1 VIVHDST
8 EFRGG
13 GRLIAGAL
21 VAAAAGA
28 IGFVIGLFTDVR
40 QTLAAYLIAW
50 FFAVTV
56 VLGLM
61 LFVLAA
67 RAMNAVWPT
76 AVRRVVEAGFAVMPL
91 LLLLYLPLF
100 WSAER
105 LYPWTHPERIADRA
119 LREIVLHKQPV
130 MNAPFFYARAVIFL
144 VFWVAVAEVLRRAS
158 LRMDRPSP
166 PDRADRLRAFSS
178 LALPLTGITATFA
191 AFDWIMSLS
200 PDFYSTMFGLYVL
213 AGGFVGAIGL
223 IAVAMTLSQQA
234 GFLAGVTRSHWYA
247 VGRLLF
253 AFLIFWAYTGF
264 FQYMLIWIANKP
276 PEAKFYIERFQ
287 PGDLFTSWF
296 LVIGHFALPW
306 LALLSYV
313 IKRSRETVTI
323 LGAWI
328 FACHYVDVHWLVGA
342 RRGASPW
349 QWQDLPALLLVCGAC
364 VAFAVWR
371 QRGHLLSPYYDPD
384 YAAAVAY
391 ESR

>member
-1 VIVHDST
+1 MIVSDSA

-13 GRLIAGAL
+13 GKVIAGAL
-21 VAAAAGA
+21 AVAAVGLAGC
-28 IGFVIGLFTDVR
+28 IVGLLVDVR

-76 AVRRVVEAGFAVMPL
+76 AVRRVPEAGFATLPL
-91 LLLLYLPLF
+91 LALLYLPLF

-119 LREIVLHKQPV
+119 LRQVVVHKQLV
-130 MNAPFFYARAVIFL
+130 MNAPFFYARAV
-144 VFWVAVAEVLRRAS
+144 VFIAFWIAVAEVLRRAS
-158 LRMDRPSP
+158 LRTDHPSP
-166 PDRADRLRAFSS
+166 PDLADRLRAFSS
-178 LALPLTGITATFA
+178 LALPLVGLTGTFA

-213 AGGFVGAIGL
+213 AGGFVGALGL
-223 IAVAMTLSQQA
+223 LAVAMSASQSA
-234 GFLAGVTRSHWYA
+234 GFLAGVGRSHWYA

-264 FQYMLIWIANKP
+264 FQYLLIWIANKP
-276 PEAKFYIERFQ
+276 VEAKFYIERFQ
-287 PGDLFTSWF
+287 PDDLWTSWF
-296 LVIGHFALPW
+296 LVVGHFAAPW
-306 LALLSYV
+306 LFLLSYTV
-313 IKRSRETVTI
+313 KRRRGTVT
-323 LGAWI
+323 LAGAWL

-342 RRGASPW
+342 RRGAAPW
-349 QWQDLPALLLVCGAC
+349 QWQDLPALLFVLGAS
-364 VAFAVWR
+364 VAFAVSR

-384 YAAAVAY
+384 YAAAVDY